1 MIRLSGVVKHLIII
15 NVLFFF
21 ATQLMGEPAYG
32 NITELS
38 QLGRMRLALYYPS
51 SPFFEPFQLV
61 THMFMHAT
69 LSHLFFNMMGLF
81 FFGPPLEQIWGE
93 KKFLIYY
100 FITGFGAL
108 GIYLL
113 SKYVELNYL
122 GAPIS
127 TINIP
132 MLGAS
137 GAISGVVIGYAMK
150 FPNSIVQLLI
160 PPIPLK
166 AKYMAMI
173 FIAID
178 LYGGFGSMDTGIAH
192 FAHLGGA
199 LFGFLTILFWDNT
212 GR

>member
-150 FPNSIVQLLI
+150 FPNSIVQLL
-160 PPIPLK
+160 
-166 AKYMAMI
+166 
-173 FIAID
+173 
-178 LYGGFGSMDTGIAH
+178 
-192 FAHLGGA
+192 
-199 LFGFLTILFWDNT
+199 
-212 GR
+212 